1 MKQLCLFIYECSLQ
15 LLVVG
20 LKLFV
25 MLYHTFVLEMKQT
38 KCCTSKILKHP
49 KSVKNYICSILG
61 LRLEKN
67 I

>member
-1 MKQLCLFIYECSLQ
+1 M
-15 LLVVG
+15 G

-25 MLYHTFVLEMKQT
+25 MLYNTFVLEMKQT